1 MVRGSMAVAAAQ
13 VLLGL
18 PGAPDG
24 FITFN
29 PRMLSRLLNAPSS
42 DNCTCDLTESL
53 QEFSHKLMKGDRNSK
68 GGALEMT
75 GWMPECRMQTI
86 PECFPN
92 AECKHSPNA
101 FPDALSRM
109 HPEWYKALRA
119 LGANNANLLRRQL
132 SMAPRLRRAM
142 RFWSLRVAGPPR
154 LRRSSTLR
162 A

>member
-68 GGALEMT
+68 DGARDM
-75 GWMPECRMQTI
+75 I
-86 PECFPN
+86 
-92 AECKHSPNA
+92 
-101 FPDALSRM
+101 DALSSGVRM
-109 HPEWYKALRA
+109 
-119 LGANNANLLRRQL
+119 
-132 SMAPRLRRAM
+132 SDVCT
-142 RFWSLRVAGPPR
+142 S
-154 LRRSSTLR
+154 RSDVL
-162 A
+162 

>member
-1 MVRGSMAVAAAQ
+1 MDELNNVPADDDTSS
-13 VLLGL
+13 GL
-18 PGAPDG
+18 TPQARFDRMPDG
-24 FITFN
+24 FIAFN

-101 FPDALSRM
+101 FPDALSRNGILRISAILRISLTP
-109 HPEWYKALRA
+109 HSVALFYRLKFA
-119 LGANNANLLRRQL
+119 QL
-132 SMAPRLRRAM
+132 SLSATKHFHCGAIHTAL
-142 RFWSLRVAGPPR
+142 L
-154 LRRSSTLR
+154 
-162 A
+162 